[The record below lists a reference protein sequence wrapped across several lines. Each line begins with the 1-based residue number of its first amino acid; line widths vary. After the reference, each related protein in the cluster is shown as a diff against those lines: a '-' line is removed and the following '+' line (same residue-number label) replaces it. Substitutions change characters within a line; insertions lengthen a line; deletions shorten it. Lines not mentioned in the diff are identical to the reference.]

1 MGRDTGAV
9 RLAWG
14 DNAVMPDFSRLNILF
29 VLANVVL
36 GGIVGALSSLSPSF
50 AALPI
55 PIFGWLVLG
64 VLLADLGFGA
74 LAGAHPSAVVTMPVR
89 IVALVASYAA
99 SLVATSAFM
108 PPV

>member
-1 MGRDTGAV
+1 
-9 RLAWG
+9 
-14 DNAVMPDFSRLNILF
+14 MPEFSRMHILF

-36 GGIVGALSSLSPSF
+36 GGIVGALGGLSPSF

-55 PIFGWLVLG
+55 PVFGWLVLG

-89 IVALVASYAA
+89 IVALVASYIA
-99 SLVATSAFM
+99 SLVATAAVAK
-108 PPV
+108 PL